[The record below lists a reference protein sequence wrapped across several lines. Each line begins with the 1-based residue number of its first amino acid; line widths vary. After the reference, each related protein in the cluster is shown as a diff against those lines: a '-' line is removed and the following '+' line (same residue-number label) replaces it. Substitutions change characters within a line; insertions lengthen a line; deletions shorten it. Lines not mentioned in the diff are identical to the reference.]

1 MIKKIASVCGHAF
14 ARCMKFYL
22 FSMLPAVWF
31 WFPILCI
38 AELFD
43 KRGRFF
49 GKVFVE
55 CWDGEKW
62 GLSAVKWWQYL
73 LMRLWGYCGDADA
86 DVRFYNYRHVP
97 RNKVTFTH

>member
-1 MIKKIASVCGHAF
+1 MIKKIASICGHAF

-31 WFPILCI
+31 WFPVLFI
-38 AELFD
+38 AGLFD
-43 KRGRFF
+43 KRGKYF

-62 GLSAVKWWQYL
+62 GLSAIEWWQYL
-73 LMRLWGYCGDADA
+73 LMRLWGYCGDENA
-86 DVRFYNYRHVP
+86 DVHFYDYRHVP
-97 RNKVTFTH
+97 RKKITFTH

>member
-1 MIKKIASVCGHAF
+1 MIKKIASICGHAF

-31 WFPILCI
+31 WFPVLFI
-38 AELFD
+38 AGLFD
-43 KRGRFF
+43 KRGKYF

-62 GLSAVKWWQYL
+62 GLSAVEWWQYL
-73 LMRLWGYCGDADA
+73 LMRLWGYCGDENADI
-86 DVRFYNYRHVP
+86 RFYDYRHVP
-97 RNKVTFTH
+97 RKKIALTL